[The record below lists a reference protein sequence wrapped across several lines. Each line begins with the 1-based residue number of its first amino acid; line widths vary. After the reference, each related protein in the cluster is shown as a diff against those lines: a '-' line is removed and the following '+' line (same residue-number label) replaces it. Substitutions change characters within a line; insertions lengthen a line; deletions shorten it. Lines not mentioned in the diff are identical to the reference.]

1 MQKMAPG
8 FTIFLFCLLFPFH
21 VDAGTISYTYDDLY
35 RLIKV
40 DYGNGETIEYT
51 YDAAGNRLTRTITA
65 NQLKAYFSAD
75 VTSGGIPLHVSFTDH
90 STGDVKS
97 WQWDFGDGT
106 KSQTQ
111 DPVHDYGKAGSYTVK
126 LTVAGSGETVITD
139 NCSKTGYITVYAAPV
154 AAFSASPRSGKHP
167 LKVNFTD
174 KSTGN
179 ISGRLWD
186 FGDGQPSSPLKNP
199 AHTYSEIGTYK
210 PTLTVTG
217 PGGTGIKTHA
227 ITVTE

>member
-8 FTIFLFCLLFPFH
+8 LTIFLFCLLFPFY

-51 YDAAGNRLTRTITA
+51 YDAAGNRLTRTVTA

-75 VTSGGIPLHVSFTDH
+75 VTSGGIPLHVTFTDH
-90 STGDVKS
+90 STGDIKS

-111 DPVHDYGKAGSYTVK
+111 NPVHDYGKAGSYTVT
-126 LTVAGSGETVITD
+126 LTVAGAGETVITD
-139 NCSKTGYITVYAAPV
+139 TCSKTRYITVYAAPV
-154 AAFSASPRSGKHP
+154 AAISANPSSGKHP
-167 LKVNFTD
+167 LKVKFTD

-179 ISGRLWD
+179 ISSRLWD
-186 FGDGQPSSPLKNP
+186 FGDNSGTSSSKSVTHSYN
-199 AHTYSEIGTYK
+199 SSGTYTA
-210 PTLTVTG
+210 TLTVTG
-217 PGGTGIKTHA
+217 PGGSSNKTQT
-227 ITVTE
+227 ISVK